1 MAAFLK
7 RALSSVMRAR
17 EPKTLADLQRST
29 DANDEKLRDSGENE
43 EVRAQM
49 YKDLLGVAKHNILD
63 KEATLEIIS
72 YWCYDRNAEDVEFM
86 TEALCELI
94 HDGTTTPDHIL
105 SVLDEVDPKS
115 IPKTVRTLMSKIE
128 ALRVMVSDDDED
140 EGTAKTPKK
149 KHDVLKKKKRETP
162 PPSSDDESY
171 EVSRHKK
178 RPKNDRKPA
187 KPDPELLAIQQ
198 IKSPMMRAMAVVEY
212 TLKSRATPQ
221 DARSAST
228 KAHPTRHV
236 VPKSN
241 SNGRIKLIGTDDEE
255 GDPAPEAKSMSLVVH
270 GGSGGKPRRDI
281 VSNWGDEWGSDLD
294 DGEHSTELER
304 VVPAPKGEN
313 SSALINSNALRSKI
327 FELVHEATE
336 KQRADILQIKHQQA
350 EDRKL
355 IKQHENSIRKFS
367 GMDSKLDRL
376 LELQERDSATSS
388 GAARAGPL
396 RPAPAPEDTS
406 KRMDTEVLLS
416 FKLDDF
422 EFGKEYDEYYK
433 TGKYVKCWEH
443 LQVFKSHNMTYR
455 NVLNAQEKVKPKGE
469 VYDHWDKI
477 KKLAQTMPPAPT
489 GTAAS
494 APRTAGSGASAA
506 RTAGSAGARTVGTGA
521 SAAKPADTP
530 ETATKAAAPVPTTGG
545 TGGGAEIVVHGAD
558 EDNKFE

>member
-1 MAAFLK
+1 
-7 RALSSVMRAR
+7 
-17 EPKTLADLQRST
+17 
-29 DANDEKLRDSGENE
+29 
-43 EVRAQM
+43 M

-63 KEATLEIIS
+63 KEATLDIIS

-86 TEALCELI
+86 TEALCALI

-105 SVLDEVDPKS
+105 SVFDGIDPKHLS
-115 IPKTVRTLMSKIE
+115 KPVHTLMSKIE
-128 ALRVMVSDDDED
+128 AQRVMVSDDDED
-140 EGTAKTPKK
+140 ERVAKPPKK
-149 KHDVLKKKKRETP
+149 NHDKSKKKRETP

-187 KPDPELLAIQQ
+187 KTDPELLAIQQ
-198 IKSPMMRAMAVVEY
+198 IKSPMLRAMAVVEY
-212 TLKSRATPQ
+212 TIKSRATPQ

-236 VPKSN
+236 EPKSN

-270 GGSGGKPRRDI
+270 GGGGGKPRRDT
-281 VSNWGDEWGSDLD
+281 VAAWEEDWDSD
-294 DGEHSTELER
+294 DGERSRELER
-304 VVPAPKGEN
+304 VVPAPKGGN

-336 KQRADILQIKHQQA
+336 KQRADIEQLKLRQA
-350 EDRKL
+350 EDGKL

-367 GMDSKLDRL
+367 GMDHKLDRL

-388 GAARAGPL
+388 GAARAGPI
-396 RPAPAPEDTS
+396 RPAPAPDATS
-406 KRMDTEVLLS
+406 ESTGHMDLLDY
-416 FKLDDF
+416 KEKDF
-422 EFGKEYDEYYK
+422 IFEKTYYEYYK
-433 TGKYVKCWEH
+433 NEKYVQCWEY
-443 LQVFKSHNMTYR
+443 LQRAR
-455 NVLNAQEKVKPKGE
+455 NEHKKYKDVLIAQEKANPKGE
-469 VYDHWDKI
+469 VYLYWDKI
-477 KKLAQTMPPAPT
+477 KKLAQRMPPAPT

-506 RTAGSAGARTVGTGA
+506 RTAGSAGARTVGPGA

-530 ETATKAAAPVPTTGG
+530 ETVARTAGSADARTVGPGASAAKPADLPETAAKAAAPVPTTGG

-558 EDNKFE
+558 EDNAYDH